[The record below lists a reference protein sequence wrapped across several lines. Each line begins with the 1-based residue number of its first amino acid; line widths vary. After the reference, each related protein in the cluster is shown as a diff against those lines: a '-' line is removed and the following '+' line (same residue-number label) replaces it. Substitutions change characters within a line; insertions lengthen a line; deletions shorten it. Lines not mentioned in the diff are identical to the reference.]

1 MDVTSQIQWIERVL
15 NTVSSYIYV
24 YNASTHSNVYAN
36 RDMGD
41 ILGYSPEELRAMGS
55 ELLATIMHPD
65 DFATQPTIIR
75 RLMEAADGEVVEA
88 EYRVRDHKGDW
99 IWFQDRMTVFSRDEQ
114 GTMVEYIGAAQVVT
128 ERKEMEKHLQENQ
141 QRLQFALEGSG
152 DGTWDWDLRRNEAVL
167 SDRYREI
174 LGYLPDEL
182 PNSVDS
188 WVSNIH
194 PDDLPT
200 VQQHLQEYL
209 EGNRDSYAIEHRL
222 RRKSGDWLWVLS
234 RGKVIEHDENGAPLR
249 MTGTISDIHERKQT
263 EAERE
268 RALLQQQ
275 IIEAQRMTLRE
286 LSTPLIPI
294 TNDVVIMPLIGS
306 IDTQRAQQIMETLLE
321 GVARH
326 QSELAILDIT
336 GVSVI
341 DTQVA
346 QALVRAAQAVKLL
359 GVQVMLTGIQPQIAQ
374 MLVHLG
380 VDLSG
385 IQSQGSLQAG
395 IAAALS
401 GKDRQ

>member
-1 MDVTSQIQWIERVL
+1 
-15 NTVSSYIYV
+15 
-24 YNASTHSNVYAN
+24 
-36 RDMGD
+36 
-41 ILGYSPEELRAMGS
+41 
-55 ELLATIMHPD
+55 
-65 DFATQPTIIR
+65 
-75 RLMEAADGEVVEA
+75 
-88 EYRVRDHKGDW
+88 
-99 IWFQDRMTVFSRDEQ
+99 
-114 GTMVEYIGAAQVVT
+114 
-128 ERKEMEKHLQENQ
+128 
-141 QRLQFALEGSG
+141 
-152 DGTWDWDLRRNEAVL
+152 
-167 SDRYREI
+167 
-174 LGYLPDEL
+174 
-182 PNSVDS
+182 
-188 WVSNIH
+188 
-194 PDDLPT
+194 
-200 VQQHLQEYL
+200 
-209 EGNRDSYAIEHRL
+209 
-222 RRKSGDWLWVLS
+222 LWVLS